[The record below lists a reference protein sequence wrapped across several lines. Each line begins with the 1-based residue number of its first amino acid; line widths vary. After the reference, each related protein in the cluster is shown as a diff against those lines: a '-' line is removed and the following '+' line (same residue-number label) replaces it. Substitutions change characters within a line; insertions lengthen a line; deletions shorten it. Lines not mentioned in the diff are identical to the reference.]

1 MSYRYLEDTALAD
14 VAFEATSSSVEGL
27 FAEAAKALFDTM
39 VALESVSMTEKREI
53 TLSAKALDLLL
64 FDWLAELILIKDTEH
79 LLFREFEVEIR
90 PPEKPARKY
99 MLAATAVGE
108 RMDFKRHSLRTDV
121 KAVTMHDLSLDVA
134 PGRCRATVV
143 LDI

>member
-1 MSYRYLEDTALAD
+1 MGYHYLEDTALAD

-27 FAEAAKALFDTM
+27 FAEAARALFDTM
-39 VALESVSMTEKREI
+39 VALESVSAKESRDI

-79 LLFREFEVEIR
+79 LLFREFKVEILPAQR
-90 PPEKPARKY
+90 PAKKY
-99 MLAATAVGE
+99 VLAATAIGE
-108 RMDFKRHSLRTDV
+108 RLDFKRHSLRTDV